1 MTNVADRNSIRLR
14 KKQPKERKIVMNIF
28 TNKSLLLFLG
38 GVALGILGSKAVK
51 NEKFRQ
57 ICLLGAA
64 KGLQLKDQLGVVLE
78 GLQENAADF
87 LAEAASLAGTEEEEA
102 EVPAP
107 TKIEVPAKKTR
118 ARRATG
124 TRKPRAKKAATK

>member
-1 MTNVADRNSIRLR
+1 MTNVADRNSICLR

-87 LAEAASLAGTEEEEA
+87 LAEAASLAGTEEEA